1 MKIVSYRKPRRTRA
15 FILTSDFCLLTPVFC
30 LLTSLPLSAEKWQ
43 VAYFYDKDKSSL
55 VINDL
60 QFPSAARGVAAG
72 YLEDKGI
79 SKPVTLTTD
88 DSGAHWTVSKLKEVP
103 ISLFFL
109 NDKLGWMVTPQGI
122 WRTID
127 AGREWHELPRSPKL
141 LMKVY
146 FVDEARGFAVGA
158 HKLAYQTEDGGKT
171 WEPIAAAAEPHTD
184 PEYTVYNN
192 ITFVNGKTGMID
204 GFSAPPRGR
213 DSGKPDWLDAQDTTA
228 RREWPHLSIMLD
240 TRDGGKTWKPST
252 ASMFGRITR
261 GSFLP
266 DGRGLGL
273 IEFTDTFKWPSEVH
287 LIDGTTGKSSI
298 VYNATDRA
306 ITDVLLQPSGTG
318 YLAGVEVVGKL
329 QHTPIPRK
337 LKILRGE
344 DLSDWQEMDVD
355 YRATAVRAMLRA
367 AGNGSLWVA
376 TDTGMILKLAEEWG
390 RPPGLRPGYT
400 PAR

>member
-1 MKIVSYRKPRRTRA
+1 MKTVSGRCSRSG
-15 FILTSDFCLLTPVFC
+15 ILTSDSC
-30 LLTSLPLSAEKWQ
+30 LLTSAFWLLTSAIPAFCAAKWQ
-43 VAYFYDKDKSSL
+43 VSYLYDKDNSSL

-60 QFPSAARGVAAG
+60 QFPSPARGVAAG
-72 YLEDKGI
+72 YLDEKGN
-79 SKPVTLTTD
+79 SKPVTVTTTD
-88 DSGAHWTVSKLKEVP
+88 GGAHWTVSKVKEVP
-103 ISLFFL
+103 VSLFFL
-109 NDKLGWMVTPQGI
+109 NDKLGWMITPQGI
-122 WRTID
+122 WRTVD
-127 AGREWHELPRSPKL
+127 GGHEWHDIPKSPKL

-146 FVDEARGFAVGA
+146 FVDAARGFAIGA

-171 WEPIAAAAEPHTD
+171 WSPIAAAADPNTD

-192 ITFVNGKTGMID
+192 ITFVNAKTGLIN
-204 GFSAPPRGR
+204 GFSAPPRAG

-287 LIDGTTGKSSI
+287 LVDGTTGKSSI

-306 ITDVLLQPSGTG
+306 ITDVLLLPSGTG
-318 YLAGVEVVGKL
+318 YLAGVEVLGRL

-337 LKILRGE
+337 LKILRSE
-344 DLSDWQEMDVD
+344 NLSDWQEMDVD

-367 AGNGSLWVA
+367 AGDGSLWVA
-376 TDTGMILKLAEEWG
+376 ADTGMILKLVE
-390 RPPGLRPGYT
+390 
-400 PAR
+400 

>member
-1 MKIVSYRKPRRTRA
+1 MRSVSIRWPAAVWLSVAILCAPAWCAGKWRIV
-15 FILTSDFCLLTPVFC
+15 
-30 LLTSLPLSAEKWQ
+30 
-43 VAYFYDKDKSSL
+43 YFYDKDNASL

-60 QFPSAARGVAAG
+60 QFPSPARGIAAG
-72 YLEDKGI
+72 YMEEKGN
-79 SKPVTLTTD
+79 SQPVTLITD
-88 DSGAHWTVSKLKEVP
+88 DGGAHWTVSKVKHVP

-109 NDKLGWMVTPQGI
+109 NDKMGWMVTPEGI
-122 WRTID
+122 WRTVD
-127 AGREWHELPRSPKL
+127 AGRDWRELPKSPKL
-141 LMKVY
+141 LMKLC
-146 FVDEARGFAVGA
+146 FLDEERGFAIGA
-158 HKLAYQTEDGGKT
+158 HKLAYQTGDGGKT
-171 WEPIAAAAEPHTD
+171 WQPIAAAADPHTD

-192 ITFVNGKTGMID
+192 IAFVTATTGLINGY
-204 GFSAPPRGR
+204 SSPPRAG

-240 TRDGGKTWKPST
+240 TRDGGKTWTPST
-252 ASMFGRITR
+252 ASMFGRITH

-318 YLAGVEVVGKL
+318 YLAGVEVSGKL

-337 LKILRGE
+337 LKILRSE
-344 DLSDWQEMDVD
+344 DLSDWREMDVD

-367 AGNGSLWVA
+367 AGDGSLWVA
-376 TDTGMILKLAEEWG
+376 TDTGMILKLAE
-390 RPPGLRPGYT
+390 
-400 PAR
+400 

>member
-1 MKIVSYRKPRRTRA
+1 MKTISSRYRHFPRRA
-15 FILTSDFCLLTPVFC
+15 ILTPVSCLLTPAFC
-30 LLTSLPLSAEKWQ
+30 LLTSVSALRAAKWQ
-43 VAYFYDKDKSSL
+43 VSYFYDKDKSSL

-72 YLEDKGI
+72 YLSGKDS

-88 DSGAHWTVSKLKEVP
+88 DSGAHWTVSKVKEVP

-122 WRTID
+122 WRTVD
-127 AGREWHELPRSPKL
+127 AGREWHELPKSPKL

-146 FVDEARGFAVGA
+146 FVDEARGFAIGA

-171 WEPIAAAAEPHTD
+171 WEPIAAAAEPDTD
-184 PEYTVYNN
+184 PEYTTYNN
-192 ITFVNGKTGMID
+192 ITFVTAKTGLIN
-204 GFSAPPRGR
+204 GFSAPPRAG
-213 DSGKPDWLDAQDTTA
+213 DSGKPDWLDAQDTTT

-273 IEFTDTFKWPSEVH
+273 IEFTDTFRWPSEVH

-306 ITDVLLQPSGTG
+306 ITDVLLLPSGTG

-337 LKILRGE
+337 LKILRSD
-344 DLSDWQEMDVD
+344 DLSDWQEMAVD

-367 AGNGSLWVA
+367 AGDGSLWVA
-376 TDTGMILKLAEEWG
+376 TDTGMILKLTE
-390 RPPGLRPGYT
+390 
-400 PAR
+400 

>member
-1 MKIVSYRKPRRTRA
+1 MKSVLLRR
-15 FILTSDFCLLTPVFC
+15 
-30 LLTSLPLSAEKWQ
+30 SATLWLAVAGLAAAPAMGAGKWK
-43 VAYFYDKDKSSL
+43 VAYFYDKDNSSL

-60 QFPSAARGVAAG
+60 QFPSAARGIAAG
-72 YLEDKGI
+72 YLEEKGG
-79 SKPVTLTTD
+79 SRSVTITTD
-88 DSGAHWTVSKLKEVP
+88 DGGAHWTINKLKQVP

-109 NDKLGWMVTPQGI
+109 NDKLGWMVTPEGI

-127 AGREWHELPRSPKL
+127 AGREWRELPKSPKL
-141 LMKVY
+141 LMQVH
-146 FVDEARGFAVGA
+146 FLDEERGFAIGA
-158 HKLAYQTEDGGKT
+158 QKLAFQTGDGGKT

-192 ITFVNGKTGMID
+192 ITFASAKTGLIN
-204 GFSAPPRGR
+204 GFSAPPRAG
-213 DSGKPDWLDAQDTTA
+213 DTGKPDWLDAQDTTT

-261 GSFLP
+261 ESFLP

-287 LIDGTTGKSSI
+287 LLDGTTGKSGI

-306 ITDVLLQPSGTG
+306 ITDVLLMPSGTG
-318 YLAGVEVVGKL
+318 YLAGVEVVGQL

-337 LKILRGE
+337 LKILKSE

-376 TDTGMILKLAEEWG
+376 TDAGMILKLAE
-390 RPPGLRPGYT
+390 
-400 PAR
+400 

>member
-1 MKIVSYRKPRRTRA
+1 MKTVSKHYPHRARRAIPTSV
-15 FILTSDFCLLTPVFC
+15 FCVLTSV
-30 LLTSLPLSAEKWQ
+30 LPLCAAKWQ
-43 VAYFYDKDKSSL
+43 VSYFYDKDNSSL

-60 QFPSAARGVAAG
+60 QFPSPARGVAAG
-72 YLEDKGI
+72 YLEEKGD
-79 SKPVTLTTD
+79 SKPVSVTTD
-88 DSGAHWTVSKLKEVP
+88 DGGARWTVSKLKAVP

-109 NDKLGWMVTPQGI
+109 NDKLGWMVTPDGI
-122 WRTID
+122 WRTVD
-127 AGREWHELPRSPKL
+127 AGREWREIPKSPKL

-146 FVDEARGFAVGA
+146 FLDEVRGFAIGA

-171 WEPIAAAAEPHTD
+171 WEPIAAAADPHTD

-192 ITFVNGKTGMID
+192 ITFVTGRTGLIS
-204 GFSAPPRGR
+204 GFSAPPRAG
-213 DSGKPDWLDAQDTTA
+213 DSGKPDWLDPQDVTT

-261 GSFLP
+261 ESFLP
-266 DGRGLGL
+266 NGRGLGL

-306 ITDVLLQPSGTG
+306 ITDVLLLPSGTG

-329 QHTPIPRK
+329 QHTPIPGK
-337 LKILRGE
+337 LKILRSE
-344 DLSDWQEMDVD
+344 DSSDWRETEVD

-367 AGNGSLWVA
+367 AGDGSLWVA
-376 TDTGMILKLAEEWG
+376 TDTGMILKLTE
-390 RPPGLRPGYT
+390 
-400 PAR
+400 